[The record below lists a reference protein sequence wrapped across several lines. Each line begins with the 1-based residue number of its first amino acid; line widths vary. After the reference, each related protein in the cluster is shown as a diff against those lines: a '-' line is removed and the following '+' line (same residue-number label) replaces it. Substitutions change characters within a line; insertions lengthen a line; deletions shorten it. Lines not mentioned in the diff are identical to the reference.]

1 MKNKIK
7 KYKGITLDYGVIN
20 TDEFTDVE
28 ILLDLPTGEQY
39 LAVVSKKIG
48 NHAID
53 QPVYRY
59 APTPDH
65 DFENEEAT
73 VPLEV
78 FNAMDS
84 IMGDVASMIYAK
96 EVEA

>member
-1 MKNKIK
+1 MKNKTK
-7 KYKGITLDYGVIN
+7 KHKGITLEYGVIN
-20 TDEFTDVE
+20 TDEFIDIE

-48 NHAID
+48 NHTID

-73 VPLEV
+73 IPLEV

-84 IMGDVASMIYAK
+84 VMGDVASIIYT
-96 EVEA
+96 EEARA